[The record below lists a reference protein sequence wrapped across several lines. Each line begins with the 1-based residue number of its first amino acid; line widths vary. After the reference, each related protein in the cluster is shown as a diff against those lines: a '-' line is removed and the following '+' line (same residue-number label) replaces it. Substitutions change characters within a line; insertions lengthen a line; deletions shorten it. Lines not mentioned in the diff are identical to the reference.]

1 MQLLS
6 TFLGELR
13 RRRVMRVAVGYGVVA
28 WLVVQVAD
36 AIFAPLGL
44 PGWALT
50 LVVVLAILGF
60 PVSLVLAW
68 AFEVTPGGVRR
79 EVAVGKSSPQP
90 PVAAQVVAADPAASM
105 PAHAIGAVP
114 AASVAVL
121 PFVDMSESQ
130 DQGYFCDGIAEEI
143 LNSLSHVRGLS
154 VAARTA
160 SFQFKGHA
168 GSIADIANRLN
179 VASILEG
186 SVRKSGDQLRVT
198 AQLVAAKDGFH
209 LWSERFDVVAA
220 DVFAVQD
227 RIAASIASALRVSLK
242 PEERVLMQLG
252 QTRSLEAYDHYL
264 RGLSYFHSF
273 SWRTMEYARLMFL
286 KAIEVDPG
294 FGRAWAGLA
303 YAAGYIYQY
312 REESERFRQEALD
325 ASARA
330 LECCDTAEAH
340 TARGVALSLSREYAA
355 AEAEFCRAL
364 ELNPDQYEALW
375 LYGRLA
381 HERGDYVKAA
391 EVWQRATEVNAG
403 EYQAAILLHQVY
415 LALQQPDKA
424 REWQERG
431 LARALQHL
439 ERHPDDVRALY
450 LSAVIQ
456 AELGQHEQAHRSA
469 ARALQLEPDDGIV
482 AYNLAC
488 MYAVMKEPDRAV
500 DLLQRSTVGGR
511 INLAWLEH
519 DATLAPLRGHPRF
532 DALLEELRT
541 KAGR

>member
-1 MQLLS
+1 MALLG

-79 EVAVGKSSPQP
+79 EVAVGKTTPQLL
-90 PVAAQVVAADPAASM
+90 VAAPSVAADPVANATEG
-105 PAHAIGAVP
+105 AVAAVP

-179 VASILEG
+179 VAAILEG

-227 RIAASIASALRVSLK
+227 RIAASIASALRVSLR

-355 AEAEFCRAL
+355 AEAEFRRAL

-381 HERGDYVKAA
+381 HERGDYPKAA

-456 AELGQHEQAHRSA
+456 AELGQHEQARRSA
-469 ARALQLEPDDGIV
+469 TRALQLEPDDGIV

-532 DALLEELRT
+532 DGLLEELRS

>member
-1 MQLLS
+1 MALLG

-79 EVAVGKSSPQP
+79 EVAVGKTTPQLL
-90 PVAAQVVAADPAASM
+90 VAAPSVAADPVANATEG
-105 PAHAIGAVP
+105 AVAAVP

-130 DQGYFCDGIAEEI
+130 DQGYFCEGIAEEI

-179 VASILEG
+179 VAAILEG

-227 RIAASIASALRVSLK
+227 RIAASIASALRVSLR

-355 AEAEFCRAL
+355 AEAEFRRAL

-381 HERGDYVKAA
+381 HERGDYPKAA

-456 AELGQHEQAHRSA
+456 AELGQHEQARRSA
-469 ARALQLEPDDGIV
+469 TRALQLEPDDGIV

-532 DALLEELRT
+532 DGLLEELRS